1 MNHLFSKFRVLVV
14 AVALMLTS
22 AVAMAQGNFQRG
34 ALYHLHPAG
43 QPTKMV
49 AAGSDKSV
57 ELVAFD
63 KDNTALYEAV
73 NKALQELIADG
84 SVQKIIDKYIP
95 AE

>member
-1 MNHLFSKFRVLVV
+1 M
-14 AVALMLTS
+14 MLTS

-34 ALYHLHPAG
+34 ALYHLHPAS

-63 KDNTALYEAV
+63 KDNTALYWKLTELSGSWRIINPV
-73 NKALQELIADG
+73 TNNALRANGNIVEVA
-84 SVQKIIDKYIP
+84 
-95 AE
+95 